1 MLFTLSVRG
10 SLAMGFFVTGAGAM
24 GTGAG
29 LAGVFEVAGLAGVV
43 AGAGAG
49 AGGVVG
55 VARVAG
61 GVAAAA
67 GGEKMGLDGLPGVA
81 AGAVLVVDHVS
92 FGPVL
97 VGVVVSGVT
106 GVAGGVGA
114 GAGALVLA
122 VGLGGVALGAAVV
135 FVVARVGGMRGK
147 R

>member
-1 MLFTLSVRG
+1 
-10 SLAMGFFVTGAGAM
+10 MGFFVTGAGAM

-67 GGEKMGLDGLPGVA
+67 GGEKMDLDGLPGVA

-97 VGVVVSGVT
+97 VGGVVSGVT
-106 GVAGGVGA
+106 GVTWVTGVAGGAGV

-122 VGLGGVALGAAVV
+122 VGLGGVALVAAVV
-135 FVVARVGGMRGK
+135 FVVARVGVMRGK